1 MAFGSQPALPMDLP
15 ASAASEVAAISP
27 DNPATTPPQD
37 QWMQLGLS
45 KEDIDQTVKIIAMYR
60 NQWGADRLLR
70 SKDWMRSVLFYRGI
84 QVIDWNADSSSWVDG
99 LSWYEGGGGSNKVRD
114 GESTDLRR
122 FIHPLTL
129 LLGQTFIGNM
139 SREVPKTIVKPQD
152 ARVLADMTTA
162 TAAQDAIGIIERR
175 NHIRQMVRGEFEF
188 LYLYG
193 TYFKWTRGALDGNDS
208 GWDEQPILGEVTVD
222 LPDRMRCMSC
232 GTETPVD
239 QMAPDAN
246 AGMSCPACGKPMG
259 QDSFYPSEPGKPRIA
274 VVGMQKI
281 PRAMVKQT
289 IHSPLEIDCDP
300 EAKTLAGTPLLAYS
314 FEMDIGEARMMFP
327 DAWDKI
333 HEGAEDTTS
342 DNSSY
347 DRLRRNESYAM
358 GSGYTT
364 DVAQQRPTYS
374 QIWLNPMAYNR
385 TGDRAY
391 ADRMNAA
398 APGGIKLTL
407 LGGEVVGVKKSILT
421 KEWTLGRLHERE
433 GIYCQSIAQN
443 VTSFNERFN
452 NAMFLYDDWMMRA
465 ACGLNLIDASMID
478 EDKWKGNTLAPATV
492 IPVPTKFGGTQKT
505 LANAFLHFD
514 IPVNPALGLY
524 PSMLLNFAQML
535 NGLPAQLMGNGTQP
549 GVETLGGQQIQQDA
563 GNTGIAPFWENVK
576 DEHSEAAQN
585 AIECLQELL
594 KCGAAQEISEVIQDE
609 GSQFRQNYVNLQK
622 MQGRVKV
629 NPDED
634 QDLPQS
640 PVEVRKAFQTLF
652 EELTKGN
659 PAAQAIFD
667 VPVNQEVI
675 GSVLFPNVISP
686 VSAQRAKTLQDLS
699 VLLEAT
705 AEPVMNP
712 DGSIGTKLPV
722 EPSIMEQFEYAIP
735 TCQEWYIENADMRI
749 KNPVG
754 YSQVEQYFGMLQDM
768 QTAQQ
773 SKGAVSKGKVQ
784 LAGQMASQP
793 PAAGPDP
800 QTQAVV
806 AELQRLAAG
815 MADQLSKLAQIDPG
829 QTGGTITGQVSA
841 AKEVVE
847 ASIDAE
853 RLMAGG
859 K

>member
-1 MAFGSQPALPMDLP
+1 MALGSQPTLPMDLP
-15 ASAASEVAAISP
+15 ANAASELATISP

-45 KEDIDQTVKIIAMYR
+45 EEDIKETVKIVGLYR
-60 NQWGADRLLR
+60 NQWGTDRLMR
-70 SKDWMRSVLFYRGI
+70 SKDWMRNVLFYRGI
-84 QVIDWNADSSSWVDG
+84 QVIDWNHDSGSWVDA
-99 LSWYEGGGGSNKVRD
+99 LSWYEGGGSNKVRD

-152 ARVLADMTTA
+152 ARILADMTTA

-193 TYFKWTRGALDGNDS
+193 TYFKWTRGVLDGNEN
-208 GWDEQPILGEVTVD
+208 GWDEQPVIGQIMVNQ
-222 LPDRMRCMSC
+222 PDRMRCMTC
-232 GTETPVD
+232 AKETPVD
-239 QMAPDAN
+239 QLSPDADGSSSI
-246 AGMSCPACGKPMG
+246 ACPGCSSKMG
-259 QDSFYPSEPGKPRIA
+259 ADSFYPSEPGQSRLA
-274 VVGMQKI
+274 VTGMKKI
-281 PRAMVKQT
+281 PRAMVKQS

-300 EAKTLAGTPLLAYS
+300 QAKDLQGTPLLAYDY
-314 FEMDIGEARMMFP
+314 EIDIGEARMMFP

-333 HEGAEDTTS
+333 HEGAESSTS
-342 DNSSY
+342 DNASY
-347 DRLRRNESYAM
+347 DKLRRNESYAM
-358 GSGYTT
+358 GAGYTT
-364 DVAQQRPTYS
+364 DVSQQRPTYS
-374 QIWLNPMAYNR
+374 QIWIQPMAYNR
-385 TGDRAY
+385 TGDKAY
-391 ADRMNAA
+391 AARMNAA
-398 APGGIKLTL
+398 ASGGIKLTMI
-407 LGGEVVGVKKSILT
+407 GSEVVGVKKSILT
-421 KEWTLGRLHERE
+421 KEWTLGRLHENF
-433 GIYCQSIAQN
+433 GIYSQSIAEN

-492 IPVPTKFGGTQKT
+492 IPVPTKFGGTSKS
-505 LANAFLHFD
+505 LSNAFLHYD

-549 GVETLGGQQIQQDA
+549 GVETLGGQKIQQDA

-576 DEHSEAAQN
+576 DEHSAAAQN

-594 KCGAAQEISEVIQDE
+594 KCGAAKEIFDVIQDE
-609 GSQFRQNYVNLQK
+609 GSQFRNSYVNLQK

-640 PVEVRKAFQTLF
+640 PSEVRASFNTLF
-652 EELTKGN
+652 QELSKGN
-659 PAAQAIFD
+659 TAAQAIFD

-686 VSAQRAKTLQDLS
+686 VSAQRAKTLQDLA
-699 VLLEAT
+699 VLLEQTAT
-705 AEPVMNP
+705 PIMNP
-712 DGSIGTKLPV
+712 DGSIGSKLPV

-735 TCQEWYIENADMRI
+735 TVEEWYIENADMRL

-754 YSQVEQYFGMLQDM
+754 YSQVEQYYGMLLDGD
-768 QTAQQ
+768 TAKKSRTASNNQ
-773 SKGAVSKGKVQ
+773 KVQ
-784 LAGQMASQP
+784 QAGAP
-793 PAAGPDP
+793 PKDGPDP
-800 QTQAVV
+800 QQQEVV
-806 AELQRLAAG
+806 AELQKLAAG
-815 MADQLSKLAQIDPG
+815 MADQLAKLSMVDPMLTKGTLTAQ
-829 QTGGTITGQVSA
+829 VA
-841 AKEVVE
+841 AADHVME
-847 ASIDAE
+847 AAIDAE

>member
-1 MAFGSQPALPMDLP
+1 MPQNPTLPMDLP
-15 ASAASEVAAISP
+15 QGAAHEVAAISP
-27 DNPATTPPQD
+27 DNPSTSQPED

-45 KEDIDQTVKIIAMYR
+45 KDDIDLTVKIVAMYR
-60 NQWGADRLLR
+60 NQWGTDRLLR
-70 SKDWMRSVLFYRGI
+70 SKDWMRNVLFYRGI
-84 QVIDWNADSSSWVDG
+84 QIIDWNQGSESWVDS
-99 LSWYEGGGGSNKVRD
+99 LSWYEGGGSNKVRD
-114 GESTDLRR
+114 GESTELRK

-152 ARVLADMTTA
+152 ARILADMTTA

-175 NHIRQMVRGEFEF
+175 NHIRQMVRGEFEY

-193 TYFKWTRGALDGNDS
+193 TYFKWTRGVLDGNDN
-208 GWDEQPILGEVTVD
+208 GWDEQPVIGEITVD
-222 LPDRMRCMSC
+222 VPDRMRCMSC
-232 GTETPVD
+232 GKETPVSQLDPD
-239 QMAPDAN
+239 QADSSSIP
-246 AGMSCPACGKPMG
+246 CPQCNTKMG
-259 QDSFYPSEPGKPRIA
+259 QDSFYPSEPGQPRLA
-274 VVGMQKI
+274 VMGMQKI

-300 EAKTLAGTPLLAYS
+300 EAKDLNGTPLLAFSY
-314 FEMDIGEARMMFP
+314 EMDIGEARMMFP
-327 DAWDKI
+327 NAWDQI
-333 HEGAEDTTS
+333 HEGAEDPTS

-364 DVAQQRPTYS
+364 DVNQQKPTYT
-374 QIWLNPMAYNR
+374 QVWLNPMAYNR
-385 TGDRAY
+385 TGDREY

-398 APGGIKLTL
+398 APNGIKLTL
-407 LGGEVVGVKKSILT
+407 LGGEVVGVKKATLT
-421 KEWTLGRLHERE
+421 KEWTIGRLHERE

-452 NAMFLYDDWMMRA
+452 NAMYLYDDWMMRA
-465 ACGLNLIDASMID
+465 ACGLNLIDAAMID

-492 IPVPTKFGGTQKT
+492 IPVPTKFGGTQKS

-514 IPVNPALGLY
+514 IPVNPALGMY

-576 DEHSEAAQN
+576 DEHSMAAQN

-594 KCGAAQEISEVIQDE
+594 KCGAAQEIFDVIQDE
-609 GSQFRQNYVNLQK
+609 GSQFRNNYVNLQK

-640 PVEVRKAFQTLF
+640 PSEVRAAYKTLL
-652 EELTKGN
+652 EELTAGN

-675 GSVLFPNVISP
+675 GSVLYGGTIVSP
-686 VSAQRAKTLQDLS
+686 VTAQRAKTLQDIA
-699 VLLEAT
+699 VLLEQN

-712 DGSIGTKLPV
+712 DGSIGSKLPV

-735 TCQEWYIENADMRI
+735 TVQEWYIENSDMRL
-749 KNPVG
+749 KNPLG
-754 YSQVEQYFGMLQDM
+754 YSQVEQYYGMLLDGD
-768 QTAQQ
+768 TAKKSRDAANNQ
-773 SKGAVSKGKVQ
+773 KVQ
-784 LAGQMASQP
+784 QAGAPPKDGPSPQEQGILQELQKLSVQMA
-793 PAAGPDP
+793 D
-800 QTQAVV
+800 
-806 AELQRLAAG
+806 RLAA
-815 MADQLSKLAQIDPG
+815 LALVDPMD
-829 QTGGTITGQVSA
+829 TKGTITGQYQSA
-841 AKEVVE
+841 AKVVDLTV
-847 ASIDAE
+847 DATK
-853 RLMAGG
+853 LMAGA